1 MKKLL
6 TMCVTGTLLCFAF
19 SLSAQPIPIIK
30 WDIAKMTAF
39 IKNRNEE
46 TNKGAVSNSISVTI
60 IKCNEV
66 VADNKVKE
74 KVVQ

>member
-6 TMCVTGTLLCFAF
+6 TLCVTGTLFCCAF
-19 SLSAQPIPIIK
+19 TLTAQPIPIIK
-30 WDIAKMTAF
+30 WDIAQMTVF
-39 IKNRNEE
+39 IKNKKQDSP
-46 TNKGAVSNSISVTI
+46 KGAVSNSISVTV

-66 VADNKVKE
+66 VADNKMKE

>member
-1 MKKLL
+1 
-6 TMCVTGTLLCFAF
+6 
-19 SLSAQPIPIIK
+19 
-30 WDIAKMTAF
+30 MTVF
-39 IKNRNEE
+39 IKNKKQDSP
-46 TNKGAVSNSISVTI
+46 KGAVSNSISVTV